1 MKKLGIIG
9 CGQIAI
15 HHLESLRCVGF
26 EVDFAASSKGSKTI
40 NFFAK
45 KNDIKNYFFD
55 PNELIQK
62 SNLLDG
68 LVLTCPTS
76 EMIYYLKK
84 LKKFYKPI
92 LIEKPISYNY
102 KILNPFINKQNV
114 MVGLNRRYY
123 ETVIFAKKFIKSN
136 KRILIKVSLPESF
149 KKLNSKN
156 FGYDYNYSENTF
168 ENSIHIFDILYFLV
182 GDISWKYKT
191 LKAHNGNVKY
201 FVGIGRSINRDI
213 DIILDNYYQSS
224 SNFSVEILSDSQ
236 KLLLKPLEVAYL
248 YDGMKVNFNDK
259 TNSRIYEPK
268 LIKIIEEDNSFKPG
282 FLKQSKKFM
291 QFCKESNSS
300 VPKIADMRKSLK
312 LLDKLIKKNSNY

>member
-9 CGQIAI
+9 CGQIAT
-15 HHLESLRCVGF
+15 HHLETLRFVGF
-26 EVDFAASSKGSKTI
+26 EIEYVASSKGSKTI
-40 NFFAK
+40 SLFAK
-45 KNDIKNYFFD
+45 KNAIKNYFVD

-68 LVLTCPTS
+68 LVLSCPTS
-76 EMIYYLKK
+76 EMIDYLKI
-84 LKKFYKPI
+84 LRKFNKPI

-102 KILNPFINKQNV
+102 KLLNPFINKQNI

-123 ETVIFAKKFIKSN
+123 ETIIFAKKFIKSN

-156 FGYDYNYSENTF
+156 LKYDYNYSENTF

-182 GDISWKYKT
+182 GDISWRYKT
-191 LKAHNGNVKY
+191 LKVHNGNVKY
-201 FVGIGRSINRDI
+201 FIGFGRSINRDI

-224 SNFSVEILSDSQ
+224 SNFSIEILSDSQ
-236 KLLLKPLEVAYL
+236 KLILKPLEVAYL
-248 YDGMKVNFNDK
+248 YDGMNVSFNDK

-268 LIKIIEEDNSFKPG
+268 LIKIIEENNSFKPG
-282 FLKQSKKFM
+282 FLKQSKTFM
-291 QFCKESNSS
+291 QFFKESHSG